1 MLKAFF
7 TVFIALGG
15 FLIIV
20 SQVHAR
26 DDKLLLPITD
36 VLNGPDA
43 QKKLDGSIKF
53 FFGSQ
58 PHPKI
63 ITNFQS
69 DVTNLKTNAFNKTD
83 QRACEW
89 VFLSTLLSLEKRA
102 KQLGAN
108 AVVNIISYYQKVPMS
123 SDTQYECHAGA
134 LMAGVALKGDFVKIE
149 TP

>member
-1 MLKAFF
+1 MLKVFF
-7 TVFIALGG
+7 SICIALSGLLFIASR
-15 FLIIV
+15 V
-20 SQVHAR
+20 NAR
-26 DDKLLLPITD
+26 DDKLLLPIAD

-43 QKKLDGSIKF
+43 QKKLDSSIKF
-53 FFGSQ
+53 FFGNQ

-89 VFLSTLLSLEKRA
+89 VFLSALLALEKRA

-108 AVVNIISYYQKVPMS
+108 AVVNIISYYRKVPMS
-123 SDTQYECHAGA
+123 SDTQYECHAGT